1 MICPAYGTLMY
12 RKCTAYGTLKVIDSL
27 GLYRWNA
34 YPIYFLYFMGLTAI
48 RPFRNSKKY
57 KNIENRSLSGTRY
70 SGTDKKIDPST
81 AATVKGSWG

>member
-1 MICPAYGTLMY
+1 MICTAYGTLMY

-34 YPIYFLYFMGLTAI
+34 CPIYFLYFMGLTAI